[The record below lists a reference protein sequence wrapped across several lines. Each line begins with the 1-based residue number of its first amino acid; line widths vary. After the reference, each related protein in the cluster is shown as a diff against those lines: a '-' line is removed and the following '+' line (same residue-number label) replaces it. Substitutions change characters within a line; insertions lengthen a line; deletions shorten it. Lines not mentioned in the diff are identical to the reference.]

1 MREVNPSN
9 SEQRDRARMF
19 WRVAIAATTLV
30 VVFIVAAQ
38 YAARAHERDVE
49 TRSQAALGT
58 WVTVTLP
65 KTADDSDDRNLADAL
80 DLVDELEEVLSTHS
94 AEAELARLNNAPAG
108 KPVRVSEPLYAA
120 IEAGVEWRETSGG
133 AFDITIRPLLAVW
146 RRAGEQ
152 KALPSEAALAE
163 ARALVGADRLLL
175 DPEKRTVAIPE
186 EEIHIDLGGL
196 GKGFIAERVA
206 DLLTKRGIESALI
219 AMAGDIRAIGRR
231 PGGKPWRVGIQDPR
245 DPNNPR
251 ALITVLELT
260 DCAVSTS
267 GNYQRYVEIDGRR
280 YSHIVD
286 PRTGRPADHVP
297 SVTVIGSDTL
307 TTDILGTVLSVL
319 GVEEGMKMVES
330 MPEIEALFITF
341 DDAGELELTRSE
353 GFRQFEAT
361 RDTPTDYRK

>member
-1 MREVNPSN
+1 MKWH
-9 SEQRDRARMF
+9 EQ
-19 WRVAIAATTLV
+19 
-30 VVFIVAAQ
+30 
-38 YAARAHERDVE
+38 
-49 TRSQAALGT
+49 
-58 WVTVTLP
+58 
-65 KTADDSDDRNLADAL
+65 
-80 DLVDELEEVLSTHS
+80 
-94 AEAELARLNNAPAG
+94 
-108 KPVRVSEPLYAA
+108 
-120 IEAGVEWRETSGG
+120 SGG

-146 RRAGEQ
+146 RRAGAQ
-152 KALPSEAALAE
+152 KALPSEQALAE

-186 EEIHIDLGGL
+186 EEMRIDLGGL
-196 GKGFIAERVA
+196 GKGFIADRVA
-206 DLLTKRGIESALI
+206 DLLQKRGIESALI

-260 DCAVSTS
+260 DRSVSTS

-286 PRTGRPADHVP
+286 PRTGRPADDVP
-297 SVTVIGSDTL
+297 SVTVIGPDAL
-307 TTDILGTVLSVL
+307 TTDILGTVFSVL
-319 GVEEGMKMVES
+319 GVEEGMRTVES
-330 MPEIEALFITF
+330 MPEIEALFVTF

-353 GFRQFEAT
+353 GFRKFEAT